1 MSDKQHVLTVVAAL
15 MVAAIAAALVAGC
28 SSSTTTSPGGGSGTT
43 TPTGSSSAAAKAKEQ
58 ATACISKTGVSGLV
72 SSSGRT
78 ELVNCL
84 KAIVPPAEQQAFKEC
99 VTSAAVNDKVWTS
112 DGRTKFTDTSVP
124 NCVNQV
130 SVATPTSSP

>member
-1 MSDKQHVLTVVAAL
+1 MWGRQHVLTVAGAIIAA
-15 MVAAIAAALVAGC
+15 AAIAGC
-28 SSSTTTSPGGGSGTT
+28 GSGSTSSQAKGTT
-43 TPTGSSSAAAKAKEQ
+43 TPIASSSAAAKAKEQ

-84 KAIVPPAEQQAFKEC
+84 KAIVPPAEQEAFKNC
-99 VTSAAVNDKVWTS
+99 VTNAAVSDKVWTS
-112 DGRTKFTDTSVP
+112 AGRTKFTDTSVP

-130 SVATPTSSP
+130 NVGPPTSSP